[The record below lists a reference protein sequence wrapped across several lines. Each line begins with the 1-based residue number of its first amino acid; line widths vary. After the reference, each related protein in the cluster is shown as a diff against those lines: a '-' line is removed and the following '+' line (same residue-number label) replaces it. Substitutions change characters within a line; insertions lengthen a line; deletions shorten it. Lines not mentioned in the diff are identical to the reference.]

1 MEELAA
7 RVFVA
12 SCEKGDLAAVS
23 SDDSIVEIVPFSGLS
38 YFQNYSSCF
47 VSFVL
52 CVFFHLSDVILGEGY
67 SQQ

>member
-23 SDDSIVEIVPFSGLS
+23 SDDYKLSPSQDCPIFRIIVLVLSALCIV
-38 YFQNYSSCF
+38 SSF
-47 VSFVL
+47 IYL
-52 CVFFHLSDVILGEGY
+52 M
-67 SQQ
+67 

>member
-23 SDDSIVEIVPFSGLS
+23 SDDLKLSPFQDCPIFRIIV
-38 YFQNYSSCF
+38 
-47 VSFVL
+47 FVL
-52 CVFFHLSDVILGEGY
+52 CLLYFVSSFIYLM
-67 SQQ
+67 

>member
-23 SDDSIVEIVPFSGLS
+23 SDDLKLSPFQDCPIFRIIV
-38 YFQNYSSCF
+38 
-47 VSFVL
+47 FVL
-52 CVFFHLSDVILGEGY
+52 YVLCIVSILFY
-67 SQQ
+67 LMSF

>member
-23 SDDSIVEIVPFSGLS
+23 SDDYIVEIVPFSGLS
-38 YFQNYSSCF
+38 YFQNYSFCF
-47 VSFVL
+47 VCFY
-52 CVFFHLSDVILGEGY
+52 FLSPLFY
-67 SQQ
+67 LM